1 MKYQCG
7 FMARAVCVVGC
18 CVLSAC
24 ATSEPGNSGTGGS
37 AAGSGGASAGRGG
50 SSGGAVGSGGRGGGV
65 AGGSGAAG
73 VAGVSGSS
81 GSSGRGGAAGGGGNG
96 GNGGRGGSGGSGG
109 TTAGGGGASGGGGT
123 VGGRGGAGGG
133 TAGGGGAA
141 GSGGRGGSSGS
152 GGGSGSGGASCGVPT
167 SFQWSSTGV
176 VLSPKSDATHNL
188 VSIKD
193 PSIVYFNNKWHV
205 FVSTVDVNG
214 VYSMAYVTFP
224 SWERVGE
231 ATFYHL
237 DQTPTLRGYT
247 AAPEIFFFAP
257 QNRWY
262 LIFQAGP
269 PRYSTND
276 NIENPAG
283 WTAQQDFYA
292 SEPATVTQNKGTGAW
307 LDFWVICDDA
317 NCYMFFSDGRGHWYR
332 ARTTV
337 ANFPRGFGEPA
348 IVIRDDANPT
358 RVFEASNVY
367 KLTGTNKYL
376 ALIEAFDASSN
387 NRRYFRS
394 WTADALDGAW
404 TPLADTFANAFASGA
419 GTTFLQQPPW
429 SENISHGDMI
439 RDGIDQRLTVD
450 PCHLQ
455 YLYQG
460 FDPASEGAPY
470 NSLPWKLGL
479 LTKTN

>member
-1 MKYQCG
+1 MKHQVG
-7 FMARAVCVVGC
+7 FMARAGFVVGC
-18 CVLSAC
+18 CVFASC
-24 ATSEPGNSGTGGS
+24 ATSDPGNSGTGGS
-37 AAGSGGASAGRGG
+37 AAGNSGASAGRGG
-50 SSGGAVGSGGRGGGV
+50 APAGASGSAGRGGGI

-81 GSSGRGGAAGGGGNG
+81 GRGGAGAIAGGGGSGGTAAGSGGAGTSGAGGTVGGIGGAGGRGGASGGSGRGGA
-96 GNGGRGGSGGSGG
+96 SGG
-109 TTAGGGGASGGGGT
+109 TA
-123 VGGRGGAGGG
+123 
-133 TAGGGGAA
+133 GGGAA
-141 GSGGRGGSSGS
+141 GSGGRGGA
-152 GGGSGSGGASCGVPT
+152 GGASCGVPT

-283 WTAQQDFYA
+283 WSAQQDFYA

-419 GTTFLQQPPW
+419 GTTFSQQPPW
-429 SENISHGDMI
+429 TQNISHGDMI
-439 RDGIDQRLTVD
+439 RDGTDQHLTVD
-450 PCHLQ
+450 PCHMQ